1 MTDALLND
9 VFFFLLLDMQGPRFK
24 EIEDVKALPSGSTD
38 VMLGFPP
45 PSANA

>member
-9 VFFFLLLDMQGPRFK
+9 VLFLLLDMQGPRFK

-38 VMLGFPP
+38 VMLGFPS

>member
-1 MTDALLND
+1 MTDAVLNGALSLLPD
-9 VFFFLLLDMQGPRFK
+9 IQGPRFK

-38 VMLGFPP
+38 VMLGFPS

>member
-1 MTDALLND
+1 MTDAFLND
-9 VFFFLLLDMQGPRFK
+9 ALSRLLDMQRPRFK

-38 VMLGFPP
+38 VMPGFPS